1 MSLNI
6 YVFCILAKF
15 LSVGTWEGLQAFVV
29 IYIMCPSG
37 LKALRS
43 QDWLPKT
50 TQRTL
55 FFYYL
60 RNQCMLSRYSHIFQL
75 IINYVIHNNNWYLN
89 VRWRAQA
96 QTRENGTQVINPHV
110 WLTSIPMA
118 HIHFFELKIELTL
131 QYCGPYLNYLVKP
144 LLALFGE
151 VLRPLLE
158 GELKLE
164 FEKMAVSWS
173 FP

>member
-1 MSLNI
+1 M
-6 YVFCILAKF
+6 
-15 LSVGTWEGLQAFVV
+15 
-29 IYIMCPSG
+29 
-37 LKALRS
+37 
-43 QDWLPKT
+43 
-50 TQRTL
+50 
-55 FFYYL
+55 
-60 RNQCMLSRYSHIFQL
+60 
-75 IINYVIHNNNWYLN
+75 N

-131 QYCGPYLNYLVKP
+131 QYYGPYLNYLVKP
-144 LLALFGE
+144 LRALFGE

-164 FEKMAVSWS
+164 FEKMAVS
-173 FP
+173 